1 MLYSFPSPEWV
12 QAFEAKLNNDERY
25 ATVASKWEGDTLF
38 EIGPDPVDE
47 SQQTRSIYLDLW
59 HGKCRAAHI
68 VDEDHPLTGV
78 PTFTLS
84 APLANFAKILEGK
97 LDPMQA
103 MLTRKL
109 RVSGNMVYMMRNVP
123 VVLDFV
129 RCAKEVTLA
138 GLEAEDQ

>member
-68 VDEDHPLTGV
+68 VDEDHPLAGV

-97 LDPMQA
+97 LDPMQV

-129 RCAKEVTLA
+129 RFAKEVTLA

>member
-1 MLYSFPSPEWV
+1 MSYLFSSFEWA
-12 QAFEAKLNNDERY
+12 QAFEAKLNSDERY
-25 ATVASKWEGDTLF
+25 AAVASKWEGDTLF
-38 EIGPDPVDE
+38 EIEPVPENE
-47 SQQTRSIYLDLW
+47 SQQTLSIYLDLW

-68 VDEDHPLTGV
+68 VDEDHPLAGA

-84 APLANFAKILEGK
+84 APHANFTKILEGK

-138 GLEAEDQ
+138 GLETEDQ